1 MSTDILDQ
9 VRRVQPAAADLD
21 AAWPSAD
28 RADLLHRL
36 LLTQSAAPPRLRHR
50 LVLVTALAAAAVTGV
65 VAVPALLPD
74 GTPGAASPAAAA
86 ALHRLSHTAAATRGT
101 DPGTGQ
107 FLHRV
112 VRAHQVG
119 ITENPGDPLDL
130 VTVSES
136 WQAPVGDL
144 WRRDTGADG
153 GAAPHRSTSYFPSR
167 GFDRGAFLAS
177 LPTDAARLRRY
188 LRSHVSGSNS
198 TDEAVFVF
206 IGDTL
211 RDGGAPAALR
221 SAMITV
227 LTLTDHVTLGTTRRD
242 EIGRAV
248 EEFDYVDGARRPGVV
263 QSLSFDPVTAEL
275 IDEATT
281 GDGSSYTRSV
291 QTSEVVD
298 AVPTDVLRSAVAS

>member
-21 AAWPSAD
+21 AAWPPAD

-36 LLTQSAAPPRLRHR
+36 LLTPSAAPPRLRHR

-86 ALHRLSHTAAATRGT
+86 ALHRLSRTAAATRGT
-101 DPGTGQ
+101 DPAAGQ

-136 WQAPVGDL
+136 WQAPGGDL
-144 WRRDTGADG
+144 WRRDTGTDG
-153 GAAPHRSTSYFPSR
+153 SAAPHRSTSYFPSR

-177 LPTDAARLRRY
+177 LPTDPAGLRRY

-221 SAMITV
+221 SAMIIV
-227 LTLTDHVTLGTTRRD
+227 LTLTDHVTLSTTRRD
-242 EIGRAV
+242 ELGRAA
-248 EEFDYVDGARRPGVV
+248 EEFDYVDDARRPGVV
-263 QSLSFDPVTAEL
+263 QALSFDPVTAEL

-291 QTSEVVD
+291 QGSEVVD
-298 AVPTDVLRSAVAS
+298 SVPTDILHSAVVS